1 MVPLAARGKRRV
13 AVMMYHTL
21 THRPPV
27 NLGHS
32 PWGAIQHREEIA
44 PGICSVS
51 TAGHGG
57 IMLDAAHVAR
67 IPRAIGAGYSGT
79 ISAWDADADWAVPYL
94 LFEPEFATWEP
105 VRRLGAAKMR
115 AHARAGLAYRP
126 DWLAVIDRCGVQLPL
141 LA

>member
-1 MVPLAARGKRRV
+1 MI
-13 AVMMYHTL
+13 YQTL
-21 THRPPV
+21 THRTPV
-27 NLGHS
+27 NLGSS
-32 PWGAIQHREEIA
+32 PWGPIQHREEIA

-79 ISAWDADADWAVPYL
+79 RSAWEEDCDWAVPYL
-94 LFEPEFATWEP
+94 LFEPEFATWGAVQRNGAEK
-105 VRRLGAAKMR
+105 VRANARQTLATYQPEWLAIID
-115 AHARAGLAYRP
+115 RAG
-126 DWLAVIDRCGVQLPL
+126 VQMPL